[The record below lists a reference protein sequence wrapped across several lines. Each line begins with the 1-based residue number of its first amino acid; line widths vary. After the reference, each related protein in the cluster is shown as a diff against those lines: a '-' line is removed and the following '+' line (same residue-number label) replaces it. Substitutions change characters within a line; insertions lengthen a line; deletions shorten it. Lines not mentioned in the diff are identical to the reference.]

1 MSVWVRAFVAP
12 RMLGLHA
19 VAIVLTAAAVLLG
32 IWQYGA
38 WQHHREDTAAELA
51 HAPAKPL
58 DAVLTSDAP
67 FPGNAVGQPVSFA
80 GAWLPRSTV
89 YVADR
94 DLHGRRG
101 VWAVTPVVVCPSG
114 SGCGTAPA
122 VLVVRGWA
130 PKVADAPAPP
140 TGPVRV
146 TGWLQPGEGSGM
158 GDPNPRDDVLPELR
172 IADAL
177 QHVRQDLY
185 GGYVIAQEV
194 STSSAD
200 GGGSTGGG
208 LEAVTPD
215 SLPKP
220 SSFTALRNL
229 LYALEWWGFGGFAVF
244 LWWRWYRD
252 EVSRVTGVPS
262 SA

>member
-1 MSVWVRAFVAP
+1 VSVWVRAFVAP

-19 VAIVLTAAAVLLG
+19 VAIVLTTAAVLLG
-32 IWQYGA
+32 VWQYGA
-38 WQHHREDTAAELA
+38 WQHHREDTAAQLA

-67 FPGNAVGQPVSFA
+67 FPADAVGQPVSFA
-80 GAWLPRSTV
+80 GAWLPRGTV

-94 DLHGRRG
+94 VLHGRRG
-101 VWAVTPVVVCPSG
+101 VWAVTPVAVCPSG

-130 PKVADAPAPP
+130 PTAADAPPPP

-146 TGWLQPGEGSGM
+146 TGWLQPGEGSGTD
-158 GDPNPRDDVLPELR
+158 DPNPRDDVLPELR

-194 STSSAD
+194 SP
-200 GGGSTGGG
+200 GSTRGGA
-208 LEAVTPD
+208 LAPVTPD
-215 SLPKP
+215 SLPGP

-229 LYALEWWGFGGFAVF
+229 LYALEWWVFGGFAVF

-262 SA
+262 NA